1 VFWDS
6 VDPSEAAN
14 QVLAD
19 AFIEQGETCIL
30 LNKILEISLY
40 FVQVYW
46 FFLRE
51 FCSSVCV
58 PNLFSFISLIC

>member
-30 LNKILEISLY
+30 LNKILEILLY
-40 FVQVYW
+40 FVQAHW
-46 FFLRE
+46 FF
-51 FCSSVCV
+51 C
-58 PNLFSFISLIC
+58 